1 MLKYL
6 LLSTCS
12 MAWLSAVKLDE
23 GVRLQGKS
31 TTFPLVL
38 EVIAFPSGS
47 KSTGGTLSISERIS
61 CKVNSTG
68 ENTEPSGLF
77 CSDRSD
83 SDTVRRVC
91 IESDLL
97 LGKTESTRSA

>member
-6 LLSTCS
+6 PLSTCS

-47 KSTGGTLSISERIS
+47 KSTGGTISERIS

-97 LGKTESTRSA
+97 LGKTESTGSA